1 MAKDSFNASSEVKV
15 TYSILENHAPK
26 LVKGFENIILN
37 NKGESFS
44 LTLSDYFTDEDG
56 DILTYSA
63 TSSSSALHVTTNSG
77 KLSGTAMVDGLA
89 TITIKATDPLKKS
102 VSTEFKVA
110 VRTSG
115 ILVSAYPSPVT
126 DILYISNNEIDAH
139 SMEVKILSTT
149 GGVVYTGTVS
159 GSAFEPATLDVSGLA
174 PGIYTVIITFNG
186 TEYKQTVV
194 KK

>member
-1 MAKDSFNASSEVKV
+1 M
-15 TYSILENHAPK
+15 
-26 LVKGFENIILN
+26 
-37 NKGESFS
+37 
-44 LTLSDYFTDEDG
+44 
-56 DILTYSA
+56 
-63 TSSSSALHVTTNSG
+63 
-77 KLSGTAMVDGLA
+77 
-89 TITIKATDPLKKS
+89 
-102 VSTEFKVA
+102 A